1 MQRENSITVTDV
13 RSATPSVKFNLGE
26 ILLSRGEEHYG
37 SSFEMLYYND
47 DLLAVLVV
55 AYEHASNEGEPQER
69 FIALTKTTPGL
80 TDRERIIR
88 MVSIGPAADSC
99 KLFVRHTLKYMY
111 FGLHNTRGRD
121 GHRKWVIKG
130 CSLDSHHPDNDVWIN
145 PPLLIE
151 DFHGN
156 DVGSTVAFEIHNGY
170 FYAVSNQGT
179 YEVEEVDWTS
189 FYHCVRFPL
198 DNNAEEALQ
207 RDTRVYRRQH
217 AEGAIHDSWTD
228 LTLQPDE
235 KTNELYV
242 VESRREWRGSTS
254 KQARTFYTS
263 KIEFSML
270 AYEDYA
276 PDRGSSSH
284 RVTEPRPLPENDILT
299 TVLDSSHN
307 ANYMPTPDLYSSSQH
322 PEFPIYTRSPFTLAA
337 TKFRAY
343 NFSCSTFIDLVE
355 DENCCQ
361 DRPPTVKPCLRL
373 RMGSRR
379 VAPYDANFSSHEKG
393 KQRATHDSLT
403 DTSLEHNL
411 YIDRTRYRYSN
422 TSMWPP
428 SRSSCPCAANL
439 HSIMNPESQSQHS
452 WGRRLI
458 DAVSDER
465 SIVYM
470 VRSGG
475 ASALGTIVFIDFGRS
490 RAASRAGPS
499 KRWER
504 HIGQG
509 ARCTSQICS

>member
-1 MQRENSITVTDV
+1 
-13 RSATPSVKFNLGE
+13 
-26 ILLSRGEEHYG
+26 
-37 SSFEMLYYND
+37 MLYYND
-47 DLLAVLVV
+47 NLLAVLVV
-55 AYEHASNEGEPQER
+55 TYEHASNEGEPQER
-69 FIALTKTTPGL
+69 FIALTRTTPGL
-80 TDRERIIR
+80 TDKERIIR
-88 MVSIGPAADSC
+88 MVSLGPAADSC

-111 FGLHNTRGRD
+111 FGLHNTPGRD

-130 CSLDSHHPDNDVWIN
+130 CSLDSDHPDNDVWIN

-207 RDTRVYRRQH
+207 RDTCVYRRQH
-217 AEGAIHDSWTD
+217 ADGAIHDSWTD

-235 KTNELYV
+235 RTNELYI
-242 VESRREWRGSTS
+242 VESRREWIGSTS
-254 KQARTFYTS
+254 KQARTFYNS
-263 KIEFSML
+263 KIQFPTL
-270 AYEDYA
+270 AYENYT
-276 PDRGSSSH
+276 PVIGGSNNGIS
-284 RVTEPRPLPENDILT
+284 EPRPLPENDILT
-299 TVLDSSHN
+299 TLLDSSHN
-307 ANYMPTPDLYSSSQH
+307 ANYMPTPDQYSWSRH
-322 PEFPIYTRSPFTLAA
+322 PEFPTYTRSPFTLAA
-337 TKFRAY
+337 TRFRAY

-361 DRPPTVKPCLRL
+361 DRPPTTRPCLRL

-379 VAPYDANFSSHEKG
+379 VAPFDAVFSSREKG
-393 KQRATHDSLT
+393 KQPATHDSPT
-403 DTSLEHNL
+403 DPLIEHNP
-411 YIDRTRYRYSN
+411 YIDRTRYRYSD
-422 TSMWPP
+422 TTVWPP
-428 SRSSCPCAANL
+428 SRANCPCAAHL
-439 HSIMNPESQSQHS
+439 HSIMNPEPPSPHA

-470 VRSGG
+470 VKSSG
-475 ASALGTIVFIDFGRS
+475 ANALGTIVYIDFGRS
-490 RAASRAGPS
+490 RAASRAGFG

-504 HIGQG
+504 QTSQG
-509 ARCTSQICS
+509 ARCTSQICSGPKSQAAL